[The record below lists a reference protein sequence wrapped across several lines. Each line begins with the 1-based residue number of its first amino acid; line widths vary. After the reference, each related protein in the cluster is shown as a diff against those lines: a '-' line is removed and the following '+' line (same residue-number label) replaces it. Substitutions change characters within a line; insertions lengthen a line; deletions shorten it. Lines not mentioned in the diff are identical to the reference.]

1 MRALILGLAVGTV
14 AFAGSSIY
22 LWQQLDVERQHAA
35 QVEKSTQELKTRIA
49 DLEKARNEL
58 AQRRVARSAGFVTGS
73 FSSGESVVFPPPPPS
88 VAPKPGESEQPV
100 WTVQRQEPSPAMKKM
115 MRNQMRAS
123 NKRLYADAGEKLR
136 LNKDTTNKLVDL
148 LTEQQ
153 TSGMNFFLLPGDDP
167 AEATRRAEQTARDNE
182 MAINDLIGPDKAIAL
197 KEYQETIPARMDVE
211 NLVRQLESN
220 EIRLSEEQRKKLVD
234 VYIEE
239 RARVPY
245 PQPYDGIEPE
255 AYGKSMASWQ
265 DDYEKR
271 VSTEASRILD
281 SGQLAAYNEIQQWHK
296 EMRSQLS
303 VMAAGSTMQLRR
315 DVPLGNS
322 TPFATAAPG
331 VSMTIEGVSSVEPAQ
346 EQKKP

>member
-22 LWQQLDVERQHAA
+22 LWQQLDVEREHAA
-35 QVEKSTQELKTRIA
+35 QFEKSTQELKARVA
-49 DLEKARNEL
+49 DLEKVRNEL
-58 AQRRVARSAGFVTGS
+58 AQRRVAKSAGFVSGS

-88 VAPKPGESEQPV
+88 VAPKSGEPDQPV

-123 NKRLYADAGEKLR
+123 NKRLYADAGDKLR
-136 LNKDTTNKLVDL
+136 LNKDTTNKLIDL

-153 TSGMNFFLLPGDDP
+153 AGGMNFFIPGDDP
-167 AEATRRAEQTARDNE
+167 AEASRRSEQMTRDNE
-182 MAINDLIGPDKAIAL
+182 MAINDLIGPDKAMAL

-211 NLVRQLESN
+211 NVVRQLENN
-220 EIRLSEEQRKKLVD
+220 EVQVSEEQRRKLVD

-245 PQPYDGIEPE
+245 PVPYDGIEPE
-255 AYGKSMASWQ
+255 AYGKSMMAWQ

-271 VSTEASRILD
+271 VSAEAGRILD
-281 SGQLAAYNEIQQWHK
+281 SSQLAAYNEIQQWHK
-296 EMRSQLS
+296 EMRAQFP
-303 VMAAGSTMQLRR
+303 VMAGRGTMQLRR
-315 DVPLGNS
+315 DVPLGNA
-322 TPFATAAPG
+322 TPFAPLAPG
-331 VSMTIEGVSSVEPAQ
+331 VSVTVEGVSSGQPAQ